1 LDEAEEPM
9 QDTKLGAGIIH
20 SQGDITLREA
30 LASSEGVITLR
41 DVLTP
46 LFRHKRVMITSFL
59 LIALAF
65 VFFGLGASNSYEA
78 HMEILV
84 NRDRVDPIVTT
95 ETSSP
100 VMIPA
105 TAVTE
110 EEINSEAELLRSRD
124 VLERVVLENGL
135 EEKEKHS
142 WHRFFVKQ
150 NDGEYLSRA
159 VAHLGKA
166 LKIETPTKTNLI
178 SVTYASGNPQTAY
191 GVLNSLATAYVEK
204 HVAVH
209 RPAGSY
215 EFFTK
220 EADKYRNA
228 LAESEAQLA
237 SFGNEQ
243 GVVAPDVE
251 RTDMALVVATAVGSL
266 HQAEQAM
273 AADQQRIQNDKVQM
287 EKTPERS
294 LTLQA
299 TNASD
304 SLMQELEA
312 NLLAAQVKRTQLV
325 AKFDPSYPLVREA
338 DQEIAD
344 TQAAIAKAESSKY
357 VNETTDRDPTFE
369 LLREDASKAQTDLAG
384 QRATVSALKES
395 IQNMQQ
401 QMVSLDQKALK
412 QQDLLRAAKT
422 NEDNYLLYQSKGE
435 QERASD
441 ALDKQRIAN
450 VAIAVPPAIPTLPKI
465 SLSLVVMVG
474 LCLAVVGSAGAAY
487 AVNFLD
493 SSFRTP
499 RDVMETLD
507 IPVVAGVP
515 RDVVFAKHTV
525 AGHFT

>member
-1 LDEAEEPM
+1 M
-9 QDTKLGAGIIH
+9 QDTKLGAGIIQ

-30 LASSEGVITLR
+30 LASGGDITFR

-46 LFRHKRVMITSFL
+46 LFRYKRVMITSFL
-59 LIALAF
+59 LIALASI
-65 VFFGLGASNSYEA
+65 FFALGASNSYEA

-105 TAVTE
+105 SAVTE

-124 VLERVVLENGL
+124 VLEKVAIENGL
-135 EEKEKHS
+135 ADKEKHS

-159 VAHLGKA
+159 VGHLGKA

-178 SVTYASGNPQTAY
+178 SVSYASANPQTAY
-191 GVLNSLATAYVEK
+191 GVLNTLATAYVEK

-220 EADKYRNA
+220 EADKYRMA

-237 SFGNEQ
+237 SFGSEQ

-251 RTDMALVVATAVGSL
+251 RTDMAQVVATSVGSL
-266 HQAEQAM
+266 HQAEQAI
-273 AADQQRIQNDKVQM
+273 AADQQRIENDRTQM

-294 LTLQA
+294 VTQQA

-304 SLMQELEA
+304 SLMQQLEA

-325 AKFDPSYPLVREA
+325 AKYDPSYPLVREA
-338 DQEIAD
+338 DEEIAD
-344 TQAAIAKAESSKY
+344 TQAAISKAESSKY

-369 LLREDASKAQTDLAG
+369 LLREDAAKAQTDLAS

-412 QQDLLRAAKT
+412 QQDLLREAKT

-474 LCLAVVGSAGAAY
+474 LCLAVIGSAGAAY
-487 AVNFLD
+487 TLNYLD

-499 RDVMETLD
+499 RDVMELLD

-515 RDVVFAKHTV
+515 RDAVFAKHPV
-525 AGHFT
+525 GFLQAGR